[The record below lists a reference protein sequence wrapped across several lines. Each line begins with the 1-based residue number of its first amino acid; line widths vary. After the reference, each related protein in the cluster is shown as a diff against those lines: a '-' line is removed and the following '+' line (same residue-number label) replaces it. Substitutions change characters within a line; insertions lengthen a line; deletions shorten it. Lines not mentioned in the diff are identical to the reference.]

1 MIQINHDKCDLCG
14 ACVGVCPFDALE
26 LTESRLSVLHER
38 CTECDFCVEICPFE
52 VLHNDGVPLRP
63 RASERRKPTGSSVS
77 SP

>member
-1 MIQINHDKCDLCG
+1 MIQIQHDKCDLCG

-26 LTESRLSVLHER
+26 LTESRLSVLHEH

-63 RASERRKPTGSSVS
+63 RASERRKTAASTEVS
-77 SP
+77 

>member
-1 MIQINHDKCDLCG
+1 MIQINYDKCDLCG

-26 LTESRLSVLHER
+26 LSESRLNVIHSN

-63 RASERRKPTGSSVS
+63 KASERRKQAV
-77 SP
+77 